1 MDGEIVAD
9 FMPLSNGDSVG
20 LSSLDSGNPEDACTG
35 KTGSTDKTTAD
46 YNPIDHLNAI
56 FSHPSTLS
64 SVRKTSKALRT
75 YQNDLDQEIN
85 VRVTHQST
93 SDIESIKRIQDAKA
107 DLAELF
113 KKVEGVRQ
121 RAIATEEAITEMT
134 ADIKR
139 LDHTKKNLTL
149 SMTAL
154 KRLQMLTTAYEQLRA
169 LVSSRQYK
177 ECAQLLQAVIQLMA
191 HFKSY
196 RSIDQIATLSRN
208 VSDLQREMLEQV
220 CEDFEVTFAKS
231 EVGQHRTMLAEACLV
246 MDALGENARSRLV
259 TWYCNTQLREYRQ
272 LFRGSEEA
280 GSLENISMRYSWFKR
295 MMKTYDN
302 EHATLFPPAWRVN
315 ELLANAF
322 CEGTREDFRSI
333 LSRLSRR
340 SDGQTMDVELLL
352 KCLQETLDFEHSLEK
367 KFSNA
372 SRGSMDTVSST
383 DEKPLVFSH
392 AISEAFEPHLNI
404 WVEAQDKQLSKMIP
418 RYRQLPSRQPDEE
431 FNPQMVISSST
442 ELFNFYRLTLSQ
454 CARLS
459 PGARLVELAK
469 VFAKYLDQYAQQIL
483 WYHLSERPSGQT
495 PSKTPNIEDMI
506 LVLNTADYCYN
517 TSMQLE
523 EKIKGRVDSDLQSGI
538 DLQSQGE
545 AFMGIAAA
553 TVRALVRRVEVDME
567 PTWREMRN
575 TGWSKMENVGDQSP
589 YFSEMIRRI
598 NTRAGEIL
606 GMLHKQ
612 QYARAFCDN
621 LVELTC
627 NTYIFNIF
635 QCKPISEVGAEQMLL
650 DAYTLKECFENL
662 PTLRT
667 SSRDPPPQGYLKRVT
682 QSTSRIDP
690 ILKTLQVRPSPPEA
704 LVQAYL
710 IHIADKSDT
719 NFRKILD
726 LKGLKKQDQSH
737 LMELFQAHRSSP
749 RNEQLQQS
757 SPVLTPL
764 NVGAGAAS
772 HMPAGIGSLSSAAS
786 LSTANLPGRFDPT
799 MFGSAIMTAARDG
812 VDRLGTPA
820 LSSSN
825 SATPA
830 GSRIAS
836 PPPPQNRR
844 ALSPD
849 INTATGNLNENLRS
863 IGKFFKRDVGGFG
876 GRFGRSEDS

>member
-1 MDGEIVAD
+1 
-9 FMPLSNGDSVG
+9 MPLLDWEPTGPN
-20 LSSLDSGNPEDACTG
+20 SLDS
-35 KTGSTDKTTAD
+35 AD
-46 YNPIDHLNAI
+46 YSPIEHLNTI

-64 SVRKTSKALRT
+64 SVSKASKVLHT
-75 YQNDLDQEIN
+75 YQNDLGHEISA
-85 VRVTHQST
+85 RVSRQST
-93 SDIESIKRIQDAKA
+93 SDVDSVKRIQEAKT

-113 KKVEGVRQ
+113 QKVEGVRL
-121 RAIATEEAITEMT
+121 RAMQTEEAIMEMT
-134 ADIKR
+134 AEIKR
-139 LDHTKKNLTL
+139 LDNTKKNLTL

-154 KRLQMLTTAYEQLRA
+154 KRLQMLTTAYEQLQA
-169 LVSSRQYK
+169 LVKSRQYR

-208 VSDLQREMLEQV
+208 VSDLQREMLEQI
-220 CEDFEVTFAKS
+220 CEDFELTFARS
-231 EVGQHRTMLAEACLV
+231 EVGQRRGTLAEACLV
-246 MDALGENARSRLV
+246 MDALGDNARSRLV

-280 GSLENISMRYSWFKR
+280 GSLENLPMRYSWFKR

-302 EHATLFPPAWRVN
+302 EHAALFPPAWRVN

-322 CEGTREDFRSI
+322 CEGTREDFKGI

-367 KFSNA
+367 KFSSTN
-372 SRGSMDTVSST
+372 RTSMDTVSSA
-383 DEKPLVFSH
+383 DDKPSIFSH

-404 WVEAQDKQLSKMIP
+404 WVEAQDKQLSNMIP
-418 RYRQLPSRQPDEE
+418 QYRQQPLRQPEEE
-431 FNPQMVISSST
+431 FNPQLVISSST

-459 PGARLVELAK
+459 PGASLLELTK

-495 PSKTPNIEDMI
+495 PSKTPNIEDVI

-523 EKIKGRVDSDLQSGI
+523 EKIKSRIDAGYRSGI

-553 TVRALVRRVEVDME
+553 TVRALVRKIEIDIA

-575 TGWSKMENVGDQSP
+575 VGWSKMENVGDQSS
-589 YFSEMIRRI
+589 YVSDMIRRI
-598 NTRAGEIL
+598 NTGVGEVL
-606 GMLHKQ
+606 GMLQKQ

-621 LVELTC
+621 LVDLTC
-627 NTYIFNIF
+627 NAYIANIF

-650 DAYTLKECFENL
+650 DVYTLKKCFEHL
-662 PTLRT
+662 LTLRT
-667 SSRDPPPQGYLKRVT
+667 SASAPPPHGYQKRVN
-682 QSTSRIDP
+682 QSIFRIDP

-710 IHIADKSDT
+710 IHIADKSDN

-726 LKGLKKQDQSH
+726 LKGLKKQDQSY
-737 LMELFQAHRSSP
+737 LMELFQAHRASP
-749 RNEQLQQS
+749 QNEQLQQS
-757 SPVLTPL
+757 SPILTPL
-764 NVGAGAAS
+764 TVGSAAGS
-772 HMPAGIGSLSSAAS
+772 HMPASIGSLSSAAS
-786 LSTANLPGRFDPT
+786 LSTSNLPGRFDPST
-799 MFGSAIMTAARDG
+799 LGSALITAARDG
-812 VDRLGTPA
+812 VDRFGTPV

-825 SATPA
+825 SGTPA
-830 GSRIAS
+830 QSRIGS
-836 PPPPQNRR
+836 PPPPQNRG
-844 ALSPD
+844 LLGPD
-849 INTATGNLNENLRS
+849 SHAPSGNLNENLRN
-863 IGKFFKRDVGGFG
+863 IGKFFKRDMGGFG
-876 GRFGRSEDS
+876 GRFGRSEDT